1 MNPATIVTP
10 YGESVTCFIV
20 WELPTRVDCTWLNEE
35 SETTF
40 TTSLQT
46 SAYDRLDLPGAMDIR
61 GLSHMYRYF
70 ESDAFFAFD
79 RITSRDDSQVRV
91 FLQSGPLDIIR
102 KPV

>member
-1 MNPATIVTP
+1 MH
-10 YGESVTCFIV
+10 GESVTCFIV

-40 TTSLQT
+40 TTSLKT

-70 ESDAFFAFD
+70 ESDVFFLRLTGLRAEMTHRYEYSFNQALW
-79 RITSRDDSQVRV
+79 I
-91 FLQSGPLDIIR
+91 
-102 KPV
+102 